1 MDPKPS
7 PGAPAIEIAE
17 SPDAIL
23 RFLESVGRRS
33 EAEFYL
39 SLFRAES
46 KESFANLVAGAS
58 VLKDAS
64 EAVVLDLRF
73 LRALGLFPV
82 VTVGFGSIASAA
94 AEQAERLHRRLEKSD
109 VPARVHAIDEPS
121 LADAVTG
128 TVRAGEIPI
137 VAFTSG
143 DPNNLAT
150 RFGALGG
157 LSVELR
163 TRKLIFLARRGGLR
177 PRNSESELSDIN
189 LSTDYETIM
198 QTRALAAN
206 WLAMLE
212 QIRQLLVERATHR
225 MFVAITSPLLL
236 MRELFTIR
244 GAGTL
249 IKRGGIILSKAGLSG
264 VDVPRLGALL
274 RSSFGRDLLPDFFEH
289 EFARVYHEENYR
301 GAVILQQ
308 TPLGAYLCKFAV
320 DREAQGEGL
329 GRDLW
334 QLVTAEYPT
343 LFWRARPEN
352 PIVPFYIQECDG
364 MARMGAWHVFWK
376 GLASDRLGDAI
387 AYALAQPVD
396 FVAPAPALPDVS
408 SEPSPPRF

>member
-7 PGAPAIEIAE
+7 PGASGVEIAE
-17 SPDAIL
+17 TSEVIL

-39 SLFRAES
+39 GLFRAES

-58 VLKDAS
+58 VLRDAS

-73 LRALGLFPV
+73 LRALGLSSV
-82 VTVGFGSIASAA
+82 VTVGFSSIASAA
-94 AEQAERLHRRLEKSD
+94 AEQAEWLHRKLEKSD
-109 VPARVHAIDEPS
+109 VPARVHRIEEPS
-121 LADAVTG
+121 LAEAVTA

-137 VAFTSG
+137 VGFTSF
-143 DPNNLAT
+143 DPNDLPT
-150 RFGALGG
+150 RFRALGD

-212 QIRQLLVERATHR
+212 QIRHLLVERATHR

-249 IKRGGIILSKAGLSG
+249 IKRGGTLLSKASLAE
-264 VDVPRLGALL
+264 VDVPRLRALL
-274 RSSFGRDLLPDFFEH
+274 ESAFGRELAPGFFDYDVE
-289 EFARVYHEENYR
+289 RIYIEENYR
-301 GAVILQQ
+301 GAVLLRQ
-308 TPLGAYLCKFAV
+308 TPLGAYLTKFAV

-334 QLVTAEYPT
+334 QLVTSEYPT
-343 LFWRARPEN
+343 LFWRARAEN
-352 PIVPFYIQECDG
+352 PIVPFYVQECDG

-376 GLASDRLGDAI
+376 GLAPERLGDAI
-387 AYALAQPVD
+387 AYALAQPLD
-396 FVAPAPALPDVS
+396 FEAPAP
-408 SEPSPPRF
+408 

>member
-7 PGAPAIEIAE
+7 PGLPAVEVAE
-17 SPDAIL
+17 TSEVIL

-39 SLFRAES
+39 RLFRAES
-46 KESFANLVAGAS
+46 KESFANLVTGAS

-73 LRALGLFPV
+73 LRALGLSSV

-94 AEQAERLHRRLEKSD
+94 AEQAEWLHRKLEKSD
-109 VPARVHAIDEPS
+109 VPARVHAIAEPS
-121 LADAVTG
+121 LPEAVTA

-143 DPNNLAT
+143 DPNNLVT
-150 RFGALGG
+150 RFGALGD
-157 LSVELR
+157 LSVGLR

-189 LSTDYETIM
+189 LSTDYESIM

-212 QIRQLLVERATHR
+212 QIRHLLVERATHR
-225 MFVAITSPLLL
+225 MFVAVTSPLLL

-249 IKRGGIILSKAGLSG
+249 IKRGGTLLSKAS
-264 VDVPRLGALL
+264 VAEIDVPRLQALL
-274 RSSFGRDLLPDFFEH
+274 QSAFGRELLPDFFQSPFE
-289 EFARVYHEENYR
+289 RIYVEENYR
-301 GAVILQQ
+301 GAALLRQ

-334 QLVTAEYPT
+334 QMVTSEHPT
-343 LFWRARPEN
+343 LFWRARAEN

-376 GLASDRLGDAI
+376 GLPTERLGAAI

-396 FVAPAPALPDVS
+396 FEAPGA
-408 SEPSPPRF
+408 